1 MTKYYGIGT
10 WWKSRPHQHFN
21 DFINGKKAC
30 IHASLNKRTNREIA
44 NRQRFQNI
52 IRSIEKDDIIY
63 LKSFKV
69 HGHRVRIR
77 AVGKVIPKSKD
88 CQSNNDIFCINVDY
102 NKNHKIE
109 GIVDDLR
116 NIEDGV
122 KRNERIYQETNLQV
136 IKIINELMKK

>member
-30 IHASLNKRTNREIA
+30 IHASLNKRTNREVA

-52 IRSIEKDDIIY
+52 IRSIKKDDSIY

-69 HGHRVRIR
+69 RGHKVRIR
-77 AVGKVIPKSKD
+77 AVGKVIPKECRD
-88 CQSNNDIFCINVDY
+88 ENDIFCINVCY
-102 NKNHKIE
+102 NPNHNFD
-109 GIVDDLR
+109 GIVEDLN
-116 NIEDGV
+116 NIDDGV
-122 KRNERIYQETNLQV
+122 PRDERVYQETNPEF
-136 IKIINELMKK
+136 IRIIDELMKK